1 MFKTPQ
7 QRVLENAV
15 IKGAHRAFAET
26 APASSQETMFLHPLK
41 KGELVFVGGKPHRIL
56 NTKPGADPSMGVASA
71 APGLNRHDRRAM
83 GAKR

>member
-7 QRVLENAV
+7 QMVLENAT
-15 IKGAHRAFAET
+15 IRGAHRAFAET

-41 KGELVFVGGKPHRIL
+41 KGELVFVDGKPHRIL
-56 NTKPGADPSMGVASA
+56 STKENGGMGVATA
-71 APGLNRHDRRAM
+71 APGLNRHDRRAT